1 MGFYRPS
8 RNLEFSL
15 IRFLTDYFAND
26 NWNNVTIE
34 KTFNR
39 AYTHAMKL
47 DNGSA
52 VICIRC
58 SSTNR
63 KRFEIGND
71 NLLRSQ
77 LILVDIF
84 ATSDGQRM
92 DLVDFIID
100 TIKVG
105 FPYLEVQTDK
115 AQVVSEIETGRV
127 TINSIDDSPINFNT
141 DKSNLDLADRF
152 RHLISLN
159 VSTGKA
165 E

>member
-8 RNLEFSL
+8 RNLELSL
-15 IRFLTDYFAND
+15 IRFLTEYFANE
-26 NWNNVTIE
+26 NWTNVSIE

-39 AYTHAMKL
+39 AYSQAMKM
-47 DNGSA
+47 DTGAA
-52 VICIRC
+52 VVCVRC

-63 KRFEIGND
+63 KRFELGND

-77 LILVDIF
+77 LILIDVF

-100 TIKVG
+100 TIKCG
-105 FPYLEVQTDK
+105 FPYLEVQTEK
-115 AQVVSEIETGRV
+115 AQVMSEIENGRV
-127 TINSIDDSPINFNT
+127 TINSIDDAPVNFNT
-141 DKSNLDLADRF
+141 DKSSLDLQDRF
-152 RHLISLN
+152 RHIINLN
-159 VSTGKA
+159 VSTGKV

>member
-8 RNLEFSL
+8 REIEYSL
-15 IRFLTDYFAND
+15 IQFLTEYFKNE
-26 NWNNVTIE
+26 NWTNVTIE

-39 AYTHAMKL
+39 AYSQAMKM
-47 DNGSA
+47 DTGAA
-52 VICIRC
+52 VICVRC

-63 KRFEIGND
+63 KRFELGND

-77 LILVDIF
+77 LVLIDVF

-100 TIKVG
+100 TIKGG
-105 FPYLEVQTDK
+105 FPYLEVQTEK
-115 AQVVSEIETGRV
+115 AQVTSEIETGRV
-127 TINSIDDSPINFNT
+127 TINSIDDVPVNFNT
-141 DKSNLDLADRF
+141 DKSNLDLSDRF
-152 RHLISLN
+152 RHLITLS